1 MLFNSY
7 QFLFLFL
14 PIAIVAFRLVPVDPV
29 PRCVVLLA
37 ASLIFYS
44 AWDWHFL
51 ALLLGSIAVNY
62 RFGLAIQS
70 AVRRENAFRA
80 SRLLFFGV
88 TFNLLLIAV
97 FKYAMFA
104 VDNVNAVA
112 GTDFVVGHI
121 VLPLGISF
129 FTFEQISFLMDLRRG
144 HDYRLHPLR
153 YAVFVA
159 FFPRLV
165 AGPILRYGEIVP
177 QLERMDDGNRW
188 ADLAIGLS
196 IFAFG
201 LAKKAFLAD
210 GISPYVA
217 PSFQAA
223 ATGQPLDLFAAWGG
237 ALAYTMQLYFD
248 FSGYSDMAIGAARC
262 FGIRFPQNFN
272 SPYKATNIIEFWRC
286 WHMTLSRFLRDY
298 LYIPLGGNRRGKVRR
313 YVNLMITM
321 VLGGFWHG
329 AAWTFLAWGALH
341 GAYLMVNHAWI
352 AVTEKSAPLAVFRAS
367 RWGRASGWVVTFLA
381 VIVAWVFF
389 RASSFRAA
397 FAMLVAMA
405 GTQGGYVPAAVI
417 FRAPWLA
424 AFGVRSGGSGTEFMA
439 TWLWIL
445 ALLAIAL
452 FAPNTQEIFTRAHPT
467 LEHPPRARWLI
478 WHGDTAWAVAVAAVA
493 FLGVLSITR
502 TSAFLYWQF

>member
-14 PIAIVAFRLVPVDPV
+14 PLAIAAFRLVPRDPI
-29 PRCVVLLA
+29 PRAVVLGA
-37 ASLIFYS
+37 ASLIFYA

-62 RFGLAIQS
+62 RFGLAIRS
-70 AVRRENAFRA
+70 AVRRQADRHA
-80 SRLLFFGV
+80 SRLLFVGV
-88 TFNLLLIAV
+88 AFNLLLIGV
-97 FKYAMFA
+97 FKYAMFT
-104 VDNVNAVA
+104 VDNVNTAF
-112 GTDFVVGHI
+112 GTDFVIGHI

-129 FTFEQISFLMDLRRG
+129 FTFEQISFLVDLRRG
-144 HDYRLHPLR
+144 HEYRLHPLR
-153 YAVFVA
+153 YCVFVA

-177 QLERMDDGNRW
+177 QLERMDDTNRW
-188 ADLAIGLS
+188 ADLAVGLS

-210 GISPYVA
+210 GISPFVA
-217 PSFQAA
+217 PPFQAA
-223 ATGQPLDLFAAWGG
+223 AGGQALDFFAAWGG

-272 SPYKATNIIEFWRC
+272 SPYKATNIIEFWRR

-298 LYIPLGGNRRGKVRR
+298 LYIPLGGNRRGKARR

-341 GAYLMVNHAWI
+341 GAYLMINHGWI
-352 AVTEKSAPLAVFRAS
+352 AVSEHAGRIAAFRNSPA
-367 RWGRASGWVVTFLA
+367 GRAFGWTLTFLA
-381 VIVAWVFF
+381 VVAAWVFF
-389 RASSFRAA
+389 RATSFHAG
-397 FAMLVAMA
+397 FVMLSAMLGAHGVE
-405 GTQGGYVPAAVI
+405 VPAAVAYH
-417 FRAPWLA
+417 FPWLA
-424 AFGVRSGGSGTEFMA
+424 RLGIQAGGSGTEFVD
-439 TWLWIL
+439 TWLWII
-445 ALLAIAL
+445 ALTAIAL
-452 FAPNTQEIFTRAHPT
+452 AAPNTQEIFTRSHPT
-467 LEHPPRARWLI
+467 LEHPLRARWI
-478 WHGDTAWAVAVAAVA
+478 VWHDNAAWAIAVGAVA
-493 FLGVLSITR
+493 FLGILSITR
-502 TSAFLYWQF
+502 TSVFLYWQF